1 MTEQYYDVIVT
12 GMRSSV
18 DLSNVKQQLA
28 TVFKTEAKK
37 FDFLHDMH
45 ILNRDVTFRKQ
56 LSHSA
61 AEKLKW
67 ILEQNG
73 LKCELQPSWQLVE
86 IEKEIEMYT
95 CPACG
100 HEQEK
105 ARDDSDVCAQCGVIA
120 AKYAKTL
127 ERNQLIASEKRQYEI
142 RQKLQAQLEKEA
154 AERTA
159 QQEELRKIRKRFGW
173 ENSSRRKA
181 LTMSSLVGISLVAT
195 GILAYALQDGKSD
208 ERALEMA
215 SVEQITASAVGDFP
229 PVSEPVAT
237 TFSGV
242 IPQAI
247 EAPGSTSDDIV
258 AAERAA
264 QLDQLAQDQAAQ
276 GNHSAAQE
284 TFQTAL
290 KATADIEDST
300 HRENAL
306 SDISQHQAQ
315 SGDMSGALQ
324 TADQIKDLRAR
335 GQTLSA
341 IATDRSRAADKE
353 GSEKAFERLI
363 ETSNHINDDES
374 LERAHMLEFIAD
386 YALQSNDIYQA
397 LEVSAEIDEPFRR
410 AEMLTKIAEKQLQF
424 EDVVG
429 AQETITAIEDVLDG
443 LQNEEERAAVLSS
456 IGGLFATVGD
466 EERSKQAFSRA
477 IESADLIQSRSKRA
491 MVMSAIAK
499 DHYIAGHRNLARQ
512 IFARATTLAGTIIV
526 DTDSRDETLRTITR
540 DQANIFE
547 FAGAVKTA
555 AQTESSYARAIALK
569 DIAQAQMRAGDRVS
583 AKANFSQA
591 LNASRE
597 IDDIE
602 RRSKVL
608 TEITD
613 AQMTQFYDSEMAAR
627 NTSRIG
633 KGRSVPQ
640 VFVKGPH

>member
-247 EAPGSTSDDIV
+247 ETPGSTSDDIV

-276 GNHSAAQE
+276 GNHTAAQE

-363 ETSNHINDDES
+363 ETSNHINGETANNINGDEPFD
-374 LERAHMLEFIAD
+374 RAHMLQFICD

-410 AEMLTKIAEKQLQF
+410 AEMLTKIAEKQLQL

-443 LQNEEERAAVLSS
+443 LQNEEERAVVLSS

-491 MVMSAIAK
+491 TVMSAIAK

-512 IFARATTLAGTIIV
+512 IFARATTLAGTIKV
-526 DTDSRDETLRTITR
+526 DTDSRDEALRSITR
-540 DQANIFE
+540 DQASIFE

-597 IDDIE
+597 
-602 RRSKVL
+602 
-608 TEITD
+608 
-613 AQMTQFYDSEMAAR
+613 
-627 NTSRIG
+627 
-633 KGRSVPQ
+633 
-640 VFVKGPH
+640 